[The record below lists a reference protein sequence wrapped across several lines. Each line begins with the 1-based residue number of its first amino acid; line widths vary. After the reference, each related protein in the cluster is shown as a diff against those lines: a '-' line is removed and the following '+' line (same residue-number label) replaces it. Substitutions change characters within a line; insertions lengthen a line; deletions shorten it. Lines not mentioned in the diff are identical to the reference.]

1 MTNRGNKKMNKIIQA
16 IFVAFIV
23 TAVALLMTGCV
34 SDKIIMASKEC
45 SANRTAAK
53 ITEISVLGGQMD
65 SKDIIIMTLADKL
78 AGDPCADML
87 IAEINGKNKL
97 LNAATLGATAV
108 LPGYFNYKTDKAL
121 YQSLAGQNRNS
132 TINLSGI
139 SSGDSIGGEGGSGN
153 SGQVLIG
160 IHSDINTGTL
170 NSYDFEKGVLGGE
183 GDINDADEVNATND
197 GLL

>member
-1 MTNRGNKKMNKIIQA
+1 MKI
-16 IFVAFIV
+16 VAV
-23 TAVALLMTGCV
+23 LTAALLMTGCV

-45 SANRTAAK
+45 SDNRTAAR
-53 ITEISVLGGQMD
+53 ITELSVLGGKMD
-65 SKDIIIMTLADKL
+65 SKDMIIFTLADKL

-108 LPGYFNYKTDKAL
+108 LPSYFNYKTDKAL

-139 SSGDSIGGEGGSGN
+139 SSGTGGEGG

-170 NSYDFEKGVLGGE
+170 NSYEFDKGVLGGQ
-183 GDINDADEVNATND
+183 GDINDQDNVTATND
-197 GLL
+197 GLI

>member
-1 MTNRGNKKMNKIIQA
+1 MTKIIKA
-16 IFVAFIV
+16 IVVTFLV
-23 TAVALLMTGCV
+23 TAVALMMSGCV

-45 SANRTAAK
+45 SSNRTAAR
-53 ITEISVLGGQMD
+53 ITEISVLGEKMD
-65 SKDIIIMTLADKL
+65 SKDYIIYTLADKL

-108 LPGYFNYKTDKAL
+108 IPGWFNYKSDKAL
-121 YQSLAGQNRNS
+121 YQAMSGANRSS

-183 GDINDADEVNATND
+183 GDINDQDEVTANQD
-197 GLL
+197 GLI